1 MNEYLSIRSFSKS
14 HRVLSERQLR
24 QMIAEGKV
32 PGIHTKKG
40 FKINV
45 GLFMQQLEEM
55 SKQTAAGGAAI

>member
-1 MNEYLSIRSFSKS
+1 MNEYQSIRAFSKC

-32 PGIHTKKG
+32 PGIRTKKG

-45 GLFMQQLEEM
+45 GLFLQQLEEM
-55 SKQTAAGGAAI
+55 SRRNATGGVSI

>member
-24 QMIAEGKV
+24 QMMAEGKV
-32 PGIHTKKG
+32 PGIRTKKG